1 MARQRH
7 EDPDD
12 DAPVTTPTTTRQ
24 ERQAEASL
32 RPVTFED
39 YVGQE
44 DLKRPLRTMVKAAH
58 MLETALDHLLF
69 YGPPG
74 LGKTSLAHI
83 VAHEMGVTVHQT
95 SGPAIEHK
103 GVLAG
108 LLTNLADHD
117 VLFIDEIHRLPP
129 PVEESLYPAMEDFRL
144 DVLIGD
150 GPHAK
155 AITMPLPRF
164 TLVGATTRT
173 GLLTSPLQDRFGF
186 TWRLSYYNHEE
197 LTRIITRS
205 AQRIGV
211 QITEEGAVELARRAR
226 GTPRVANRWLRRA
239 RDYAEVDG
247 SRIVDRRIADMTLSD
262 LRVDG
267 AGLNPL
273 DRAYLRCL
281 LERFAGRPVGIEAL
295 AAALSEDRLTLETTV
310 EPYLVQHGFVD
321 RTSRGRV
328 ATPLAA
334 EHLGLTSDLTSD
346 LSSDLTSDG
355 EPQKNLF

>member
-1 MARQRH
+1 MARQKH
-7 EDPDD
+7 EDPPPEDV
-12 DAPVTTPTTTRQ
+12 PVTTPTTLG
-24 ERQAEASL
+24 EEPQAEASL
-32 RPVTFED
+32 RPLSFDE

-44 DLKRPLRTMVKAAH
+44 DLKRPLRTMVQAAQQ
-58 MLETALDHLLF
+58 LSTSLDHLLF

-95 SGPAIEHK
+95 SGPAVEHK

-129 PVEESLYPAMEDFRL
+129 PVEEALYPAMEDYQL

-173 GLLTSPLQDRFGF
+173 GMLTSPLQDRFGF
-186 TWRLSYYNHEE
+186 TWRLTYYSDEE

-205 AQRIGV
+205 AERIGV
-211 QITEEGAVELARRAR
+211 RVTEDGAVELGRRAR

-247 SRIVDRRIADMTLSD
+247 SRIIDRRIANITLSD
-262 LRVDG
+262 LQVDK
-267 AGLNPL
+267 AGLNSL
-273 DRAYLRCL
+273 DRAYLSCL
-281 LERFAGRPVGIEAL
+281 LERFDGRPVGIEAL
-295 AAALSEDRLTLETTV
+295 AAALSEDRQTLEFTV

-328 ATPLAA
+328 ATLLAA
-334 EHLGLTSDLTSD
+334 NHLGLTT
-346 LSSDLTSDG
+346 DG
-355 EPQKNLF
+355 EPQKKLF

>member
-1 MARQRH
+1 MARQKH
-7 EDPDD
+7 EDPPE
-12 DAPVTTPTTTRQ
+12 DAPVTTPTTIG
-24 ERQAEASL
+24 EEPQAEASL
-32 RPVTFED
+32 RPLSFDE

-44 DLKRPLRTMVKAAH
+44 DLKRPLRTMVQAAQQ
-58 MLETALDHLLF
+58 LSTSLDHLLF

-95 SGPAIEHK
+95 SGPAVEHK

-129 PVEESLYPAMEDFRL
+129 PVEEALYPAMEDYQL

-173 GLLTSPLQDRFGF
+173 GMLTSPLQDRFGF
-186 TWRLSYYNHEE
+186 TWRLTYYSDEE

-205 AQRIGV
+205 AERIGV
-211 QITEEGAVELARRAR
+211 RVTDDGAVELGRRAR

-247 SRIVDRRIADMTLSD
+247 SRIIDRRIANITLSD
-262 LRVDG
+262 LQVDK
-267 AGLNPL
+267 AGLNSL
-273 DRAYLRCL
+273 DRAYLSCL
-281 LERFAGRPVGIEAL
+281 LERFDGRPVGIEAL
-295 AAALSEDRLTLETTV
+295 AAALSEDRQTLEFTV

-328 ATPLAA
+328 ATLLAA
-334 EHLGLTSDLTSD
+334 NHLGLTT
-346 LSSDLTSDG
+346 DG
-355 EPQKNLF
+355 EPQKKLF

>member
-1 MARQRH
+1 MARQKH
-7 EDPDD
+7 EDPTLAA
-12 DAPVTTPTTTRQ
+12 DADADASVTTPTPIRE
-24 ERQAEASL
+24 ERQVEASL
-32 RPVTFED
+32 RPLTFDE

-44 DLKRPLRTMVKAAH
+44 DLKRPLRTMVQAAQQ
-58 MLETALDHLLF
+58 LETALDHLLF

-83 VAHEMGVTVHQT
+83 VAHEMGVAVHQT
-95 SGPAIEHK
+95 SGPAVEHK

-108 LLTNLADHD
+108 LLTNMADHD

-129 PVEESLYPAMEDFRL
+129 PVEEALYPAMEDYQL

-173 GLLTSPLQDRFGF
+173 GMLTSPLQDRFGF
-186 TWRLSYYNHEE
+186 TWRLTYYNEDE
-197 LTRIITRS
+197 LTQIITRS
-205 AQRIGV
+205 AERIGV
-211 QITEEGAVELARRAR
+211 KVTHDGAVELGRRSR

-247 SRIVDRRIADMTLSD
+247 SRVVDRRIADITLAD
-262 LRVDG
+262 LQVDG

-281 LERFAGRPVGIEAL
+281 LERFAGRPVGIEAM
-295 AAALSEDRLTLETTV
+295 AAALSEDRQTLEYTV

-321 RTSRGRV
+321 RTARGRV
-328 ATPLAA
+328 ATVLAS
-334 EHLGLTSDLTSD
+334 EHLGLQT
-346 LSSDLTSDG
+346 DG
-355 EPQKNLF
+355 EPQKKLF

>member
-1 MARQRH
+1 MARQKH
-7 EDPDD
+7 EDPPEEDV
-12 DAPVTTPTTTRQ
+12 PVTTPATIG
-24 ERQAEASL
+24 EEPQAEASL
-32 RPVTFED
+32 RPLSFDE

-44 DLKRPLRTMVKAAH
+44 DLKRPLRTMVQAAQQ
-58 MLETALDHLLF
+58 LSTSLDHLLF

-95 SGPAIEHK
+95 SGPAVEHK

-129 PVEESLYPAMEDFRL
+129 PVEEALYPAMEDYQL

-173 GLLTSPLQDRFGF
+173 GMLTSPLQDRFGF
-186 TWRLSYYNHEE
+186 TWRLTYYSDEE

-205 AQRIGV
+205 AERIGV
-211 QITEEGAVELARRAR
+211 RVTEDGAVELGRRAR

-247 SRIVDRRIADMTLSD
+247 SRIIDRRIANITLSD
-262 LRVDG
+262 LQVDK
-267 AGLNPL
+267 AGLNSL
-273 DRAYLRCL
+273 DRAYLSCL
-281 LERFAGRPVGIEAL
+281 LERFDGRPVGIEAL
-295 AAALSEDRLTLETTV
+295 AAALSEDRQTLEFTV

-328 ATPLAA
+328 ATLLAA
-334 EHLGLTSDLTSD
+334 NHLGLTT
-346 LSSDLTSDG
+346 DG
-355 EPQKNLF
+355 EPQKKLF

>member
-7 EDPDD
+7 EDP
-12 DAPVTTPTTTRQ
+12 APEAPITAPTPTGEDR
-24 ERQAEASL
+24 RVEASL
-32 RPVTFED
+32 RPLTFDD

-44 DLKRPLRTMVKAAH
+44 DLKRPLRTMVQAAH
-58 MLETALDHLLF
+58 QLDTALDHLLF

-74 LGKTSLAHI
+74 LGKTTLAHI
-83 VAHEMGVTVHQT
+83 VAHEMGVSVHQT
-95 SGPAIEHK
+95 SGPAVEHK

-129 PVEESLYPAMEDFRL
+129 TVEEALYPAMEDFTL

-186 TWRLSYYNHEE
+186 TWRLTYYTDEE

-205 AQRIGV
+205 AERLGM
-211 QITEEGAVELARRAR
+211 QITADGAIELGSRAR

-247 SRIVDRRIADMTLSD
+247 SRVVDRRIADMTLACRWTPPGSTPWTAPTCAASSSD
-262 LRVDG
+262 ST
-267 AGLNPL
+267 AAPW
-273 DRAYLRCL
+273 AS
-281 LERFAGRPVGIEAL
+281 RPWPPPSPRIARPSSPPWSPTWSSTASWTAPP
-295 AAALSEDRLTLETTV
+295 AAAS
-310 EPYLVQHGFVD
+310 PPCAPPS
-321 RTSRGRV
+321 TS
-328 ATPLAA
+328 A
-334 EHLGLTSDLTSD
+334 
-346 LSSDLTSDG
+346 
-355 EPQKNLF
+355 

>member
-1 MARQRH
+1 MARQKH
-7 EDPDD
+7 EDPAEDT
-12 DAPVTTPTTTRQ
+12 PVTTPTTIRE

-32 RPVTFED
+32 RPLSFDE

-44 DLKRPLRTMVKAAH
+44 DLKRPLRTMVQAAH
-58 MLETALDHLLF
+58 QLDTALDHLLF

-83 VAHEMGVTVHQT
+83 VAHEMGVAVHQT

-129 PVEESLYPAMEDFRL
+129 PVEEALYPAMEDFQL

-155 AITMPLPRF
+155 AITMHLPRF

-173 GLLTSPLQDRFGF
+173 GMLTSPLQDRFGF
-186 TWRLSYYNHEE
+186 TWRLTYYSDEE

-205 AQRIGV
+205 AERIGV
-211 QITEEGAVELARRAR
+211 KVTADGAEELGRRAR
-226 GTPRVANRWLRRA
+226 GTPRVANRWLRRS

-247 SRIVDRRIADMTLSD
+247 SRLIDRRIANVTLSD
-262 LRVDG
+262 LQVDK
-267 AGLNPL
+267 AGLNSL
-273 DRAYLRCL
+273 DRAYLSCL
-281 LERFAGRPVGIEAL
+281 LERFDGRPVGIEAL
-295 AAALSEDRLTLETTV
+295 AAALSEDRQTLEFTV

-328 ATPLAA
+328 ATLMAA
-334 EHLGLTSDLTSD
+334 NHLGLTN
-346 LSSDLTSDG
+346 DG
-355 EPQKNLF
+355 EPQKKLF

>member
-1 MARQRH
+1 MARQKH
-7 EDPDD
+7 EDPVEE
-12 DAPVTTPTTTRQ
+12 APLTTPSTIGE
-24 ERQAEASL
+24 ERQVEASL
-32 RPVTFED
+32 RPLTFEE

-44 DLKRPLRTMVKAAH
+44 DLKRPLRTMVQAAH
-58 MLETALDHLLF
+58 QLETSLDHLLF

-83 VAHEMGVTVHQT
+83 VAHEMGVSVHQT
-95 SGPAIEHK
+95 SGPAVEHK

-108 LLTNLADHD
+108 LLTNMADQD

-129 PVEESLYPAMEDFRL
+129 PVEEALYPAMEDYQL

-173 GLLTSPLQDRFGF
+173 GMLTSPLQDRFGF
-186 TWRLSYYNHEE
+186 TWRLTYYSDEE

-205 AQRIGV
+205 AERIGV
-211 QITEEGAVELARRAR
+211 TVTADGAQELGRRAR

-247 SRIVDRRIADMTLSD
+247 SRIIDRRIADMTLSD
-262 LRVDG
+262 LQVDG
-267 AGLNPL
+267 AGLNSL
-273 DRAYLRCL
+273 DRAYLLCL
-281 LERFAGRPVGIEAL
+281 LERFDGRPVGIEAL
-295 AAALSEDRLTLETTV
+295 AAALSEDRQTLEFTV

-328 ATPLAA
+328 ATLMAA
-334 EHLGLTSDLTSD
+334 KHLGLTSDS
-346 LSSDLTSDG
+346 
-355 EPQKNLF
+355 EPQKKLF

>member
-7 EDPDD
+7 QDGAESADPSE
-12 DAPVTTPTTTRQ
+12 APVTSPTHEEGELR
-24 ERQAEASL
+24 AEASL
-32 RPVTFED
+32 RPLTFDE
-39 YVGQE
+39 YVGQD
-44 DLKRPLRTMVKAAH
+44 DLKRPLLTMVQAAQQ
-58 MLETALDHLLF
+58 LGTALDHLLF

-74 LGKTSLAHI
+74 LGKTTLAHI

-108 LLTNLADHD
+108 LLTNMADHD
-117 VLFIDEIHRLPP
+117 ILFIDEIHRLPP
-129 PVEESLYPAMEDFRL
+129 PVEEALYPALEDFKL

-155 AITMPLPRF
+155 AITMPVPRF

-173 GLLTSPLQDRFGF
+173 GMLTSPLQDRFGF
-186 TWRLSYYNHEE
+186 TWRLSYYTEEE
-197 LTRIITRS
+197 LTTIIQRS

-211 QITEEGAVELARRAR
+211 KITVDGAAELGRRAR

-239 RDYAEVDG
+239 RDYAQVDG
-247 SRIVDRRIADMTLSD
+247 SAQIDRRIANMTLTD
-262 LRVDG
+262 LQVDS

-273 DRAYLRCL
+273 DRDYLRCL
-281 LERFAGRPVGIEAL
+281 LVRFGGRPVGIEAL
-295 AAALSEDRLTLETTV
+295 GAALSEDRQTLEFMV

-321 RTSRGRV
+321 RTARGRV
-328 ATPLAA
+328 ATLRAS
-334 EHLGLTSDLTSD
+334 EHLGLPPIDP
-346 LSSDLTSDG
+346 
-355 EPQKNLF
+355 EVQKKLF